1 MSEKEMQLRIRCQF
15 NAYCK
20 KVIIKKAK
28 ELKKNNAKRWNS
40 TCFIDDL
47 PLYEQERIL
56 RENSREEYQSCYTI
70 NEKTVSRDDLQEII
84 QSLPAN
90 KREVVLLY
98 YFEGF
103 NDAEIGK
110 ILNLSRR
117 LVTYRRNSAL
127 KIMQKRIGEYQQ

>member
-1 MSEKEMQLRIRCQF
+1 
-15 NAYCK
+15 
-20 KVIIKKAK
+20 
-28 ELKKNNAKRWNS
+28 
-40 TCFIDDL
+40 L

-84 QSLPAN
+84 QSLPSN